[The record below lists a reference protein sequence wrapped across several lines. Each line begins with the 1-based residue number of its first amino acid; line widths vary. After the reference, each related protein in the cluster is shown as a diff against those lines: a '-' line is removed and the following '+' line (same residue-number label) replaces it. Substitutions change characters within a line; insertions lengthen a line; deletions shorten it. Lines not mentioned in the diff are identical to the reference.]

1 MYFGCPY
8 SNKILLAYYF
18 CRAQEM
24 LDPALPNVKLLM
36 SGDISFSY
44 KYDPADP
51 VIKQYITEFYASLQT
66 LQRPDW
72 AHQHS
77 KKLIGFESTPVYEGS
92 DWVMIFSREN
102 NFGKG
107 KGIFINAGKVHV
119 KTIENEL
126 LEFDI
131 DKVVFASS
139 SNLEDKNHL
148 KNLRH
153 KHDVHHTR
161 TLICES
167 VEEMFAMV
175 SSAPHVVTD
184 RYHPGVASMI
194 VGTKLTITS
203 YKLEA
208 TKMQGLHAMSKY
220 SHDQIKKMND
230 VAFDALMDLMIEN
243 GRDPSFDPV
252 EEPTYRIKP
261 KKVKLG
267 EDATTGDSR

>member
-1 MYFGCPY
+1 
-8 SNKILLAYYF
+8 
-18 CRAQEM
+18 M
-24 LDPALPNVKLLM
+24 LDPSLDVNLLM

-51 VIKQYITEFYASLQT
+51 VIKNYISLFYSRLQT
-66 LQRPDW
+66 LRKPDW

-77 KKLIGFESTPVYEGS
+77 ESVIGFESTPVYEGS

-102 NFGKG
+102 NFGKS
-107 KGIFINAGKVHV
+107 KGIFIADNKVHV
-119 KTIENEL
+119 KTIENVQ

-131 DKVVFASS
+131 EKVVFASS

-148 KNLRH
+148 KNLRN

-161 TLICES
+161 TLVCES

-175 SSAPHVVTD
+175 SSAPHVITD
-184 RYHPGVASMI
+184 RYHPGVAAMI

-208 TKMQGLHAMSKY
+208 TKMQGLYAMSKY
-220 SHDQIKKMND
+220 SHDQIKAMND
-230 VAFDALMDLMIEN
+230 KAFAALMELIIKDH
-243 GRDPSFDPV
+243 RDSSFDPDTDPV
-252 EEPTYRIKP
+252 YR
-261 KKVKLG
+261 KKLRKG
-267 EDATTGDSR
+267 KIDEDAFADRR